1 MRHDSQYPLRQAHYV
16 SHSTDF
22 ANRAFF
28 FSHSFSVSNEKLVI
42 LPPGPLR
49 VTLRVHGAGHL
60 PGVRNGRWRLVTTSR
75 LLSFARRPE
84 RSLPYFYA
92 PAR

>member
-28 FSHSFSVSNEKLVI
+28 FHNLA
-42 LPPGPLR
+42 PR
-49 VTLRVHGAGHL
+49 V
-60 PGVRNGRWRLVTTSR
+60 
-75 LLSFARRPE
+75 LLLARQFA
-84 RSLPYFYA
+84 LF
-92 PAR
+92 